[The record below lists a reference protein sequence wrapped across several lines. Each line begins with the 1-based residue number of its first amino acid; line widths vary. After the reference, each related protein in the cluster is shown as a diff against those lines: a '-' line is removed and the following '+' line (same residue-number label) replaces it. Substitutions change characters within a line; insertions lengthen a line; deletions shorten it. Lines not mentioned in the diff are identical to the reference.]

1 MHMGVLMSVE
11 HGSGGLYDLLK
22 VPELRCEVRRRGLD
36 PVGTRKELTQRL
48 IAHDWQNGDQSI
60 VDPAAFA
67 RSQQVGEIRPVAVAA
82 KRRVKRRRRQI
93 GGSARVE
100 GTTTS
105 VQPQETSVKMQDSDD
120 SFQAESGFDLAEDE
134 LRQAMQKLLSAH
146 GEQEAGPLAPNQ
158 REDGPDTA
166 TEAADEAVA
175 VVNPEIE
182 ALKFQVQQAMKRTA
196 QAQMRLRRKKA
207 EEILLTG
214 LVKHCEAACK
224 VYRERSDVT

>member
-1 MHMGVLMSVE
+1 MFGQ
-11 HGSGGLYDLLK
+11 

-48 IAHDWQNGDQSI
+48 IAHDWENGDQSI
-60 VDPAAFA
+60 VDPRAFG
-67 RSQQVGEIRPVAVAA
+67 RSQQVGEMRPVAVAA
-82 KRRVKRRRRQI
+82 KRRIKRRRKQI
-93 GGSARVE
+93 GDSARVE
-100 GTTTS
+100 GSTVS
-105 VQPQETSVKMQDSDD
+105 AQPQETAVKLQESDD
-120 SFQAESGFDLAEDE
+120 GLQAETGFDLAEDE

-146 GEQEAGPLAPNQ
+146 GQQQSSQEASPQ
-158 REDGPDTA
+158 RDDAPDTA
-166 TEAADEAVA
+166 TEAASEAVA
-175 VVNPEIE
+175 VVSPEVE

-224 VYRERSDVT
+224 VYRLRSDAT